1 MGWKYPVL
9 PPNKIIKVMSKFGFE
24 KRSQEC
30 SHVYSE
36 IAKETLNSILE

>member
-24 KRSQEC
+24 KCSQEC